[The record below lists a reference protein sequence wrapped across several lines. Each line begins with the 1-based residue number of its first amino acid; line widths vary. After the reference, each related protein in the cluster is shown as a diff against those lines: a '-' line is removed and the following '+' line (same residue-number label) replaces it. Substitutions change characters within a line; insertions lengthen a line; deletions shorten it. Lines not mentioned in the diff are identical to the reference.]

1 MKANGLV
8 KAFIF
13 SILLHYIISGSV
25 ELIEEDSKYLNKIYR
40 NFFTISNDSMTYET
54 NGGEMNALYL
64 AFGEE
69 QTKGWIS
76 AGSQGE
82 EYTNS
87 NTKIKYESLTN
98 YIIITFDKTTLI
110 DRMIYRAMFVQNS
123 CPIVGYPKELKVYY
137 RMRNKEGE
145 FSEEDDFILAD
156 DIVSTATNKTVLFT
170 FEETIESDQIKL
182 EWNQTSYC
190 SNFYKKKGI
199 RC

>member
-8 KAFIF
+8 KVFIF

-69 QTKGWIS
+69 QTEGWIS
-76 AGSQGE
+76 AGSQGD

-156 DIVSTATNKTVLFT
+156 DIVSTATNKTVLFRST
-170 FEETIESDQIKL
+170 KF
-182 EWNQTSYC
+182 
-190 SNFYKKKGI
+190 F
-199 RC
+199 R